1 MENKVEKQA
10 KFIEIRAKG
19 NSYDNIVKQLGVSN
33 NTLLKWSKELAAKI
47 EDAIVFEKDAL
58 MERYKMTELHLLEM
72 YDEELKNIREDLLS
86 WNSITNPE
94 TNRNDIA
101 VQERIIEGIRKI
113 VHQNRSRLNYIRRQS
128 RLL

>member
-10 KFIEIRAKG
+10 KFIELRAKG
-19 NSYDNIVKQLGVSN
+19 NSYDNIVKKLGISK
-33 NTLLKWSKELAAKI
+33 NTLLKWSKEFEAEI
-47 EDAIVFEKDAL
+47 EDATIFEKDAL

-72 YDEELKNIREDLLS
+72 YGEELKSIREDLLN

-113 VHQNRSRLNYIRRQS
+113 VH
-128 RLL
+128 